1 MEIIT
6 FHCVPYSMPK
16 IQRFTKASF
25 SGFGSY
31 NVRLIASNACGTDTV
46 VQTVMVNNTALDLPD
61 YLTGIQVLPNPSN
74 GLFVLE
80 LTGTPVGQ
88 ISYDVMD
95 ILGQQV
101 QRGMIDF
108 SGSPARQT
116 IFLSEV
122 AAGQYILRLWDGT
135 RPFAIRLQVVK

>member
-1 MEIIT
+1 MNDESLEIDPDHT
-6 FHCVPYSMPK
+6 
-16 IQRFTKASF
+16 F